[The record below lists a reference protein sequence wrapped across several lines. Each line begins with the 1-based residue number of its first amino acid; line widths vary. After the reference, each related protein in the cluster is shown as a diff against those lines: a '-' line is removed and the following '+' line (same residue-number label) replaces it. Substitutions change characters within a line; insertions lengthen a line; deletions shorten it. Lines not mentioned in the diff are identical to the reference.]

1 MVQANTIDA
10 GLGAKPVPRLALTM
24 SVPTIV
30 AQAANASYT
39 IIDRLFIGHIPEVGN
54 AAMTGVGIC
63 FPILLAVTA
72 FASLIGAGGAPRA
85 SIELGRGNF
94 KKAERILGTSA
105 AFLIAIALTLTV
117 LLQLAK
123 RPILYAFGASDATIE
138 YAVDFITIYLI
149 GTVFVQLTLGL
160 NNFISAQGKTTV
172 AMVSVLIGTGISI
185 LLDPVF
191 IFVFGWGVRGAAAA
205 NVLAQLVSTIWIVLF
220 LSSGRSAIRL
230 RPLNIRFDRIIIPVL
245 ALGLAPFIMQITECL
260 INVVFNVGLQRYGGD
275 DYVTSITIITS
286 LMQIVS
292 VLTSGFQ
299 QGIQPII
306 GFNFGAR
313 HMERVRQAVRMAFVT
328 QIVSA
333 TALVSV
339 LATFPG
345 FFASWF
351 TSEQTVFGIQMG
363 AQCALVG
370 MGQAKQSVFLAIF
383 RKIILLVPLA
393 LLLPHWI
400 GVNGIF
406 IAEPISDATSGIVAG
421 FLFYATYRK
430 IRRDMVN
437 GCVVSCVAK
446 HGTDRMPRKTGA
458 RCFVI

>member
-10 GLGAKPVPRLALTM
+10 GLGTKPVPRLALTM

-245 ALGLAPFIMQITECL
+245 ALGLAPFIMQITESA
-260 INVVFNVGLQRYGGD
+260 ISAVFSANLAKFGGD
-275 DYVTSITIITS
+275 IYVTTMTVGTSIN
-286 LMQIVS
+286 QIYFMVIQ
-292 VLTSGFQ
+292 GFG
-299 QGIQPII
+299 QGAQPVT
-306 GFNFGAR
+306 GYNYGAGR
-313 HMERVRQAVRMAFVT
+313 YDRVRQGFRFLAVVCLIYATVFWGLLQLFMPRIIGLFNSDAALLETAVPMLRIYFLLTFLFALQNASQSTFV
-328 QIVSA
+328 
-333 TALVSV
+333 ALGEAKK
-339 LATFPG
+339 ATF
-345 FFASWF
+345 FA
-351 TSEQTVFGIQMG
+351 
-363 AQCALVG
+363 L
-370 MGQAKQSVFLAIF
+370 F
-383 RKIILLVPLA
+383 RKV
-393 LLLPHWI
+393 LLLIPLI
-400 GVNGIF
+400 IVLPRLGFGVTGIF
-406 IAEPISDATSGIVAG
+406 AAEPIADTLSAVICFMTFLLTS
-421 FLFYATYRK
+421 YRELK
-430 IRRDMVN
+430 QKELAQQSLQRE
-437 GCVVSCVAK
+437 
-446 HGTDRMPRKTGA
+446 
-458 RCFVI
+458 